1 MAYDKEKLK
10 LRIMQILLIL
20 AWAYICIFYIL
31 KKAGIINTP
40 FWLEISPQIVGLIS
54 GATILFGLLEFFIKL
69 RNLPESHEKLS
80 NRVDR
85 MATGLTKVEKDVEFF
100 GKDFARIDQRF
111 DHVENKIDKLC
122 RCRNYRPA
130 P

>member
-10 LRIMQILLIL
+10 LRIIQILLIL

-40 FWLEISPQIVGLIS
+40 LWLEVSPQIVALIS
-54 GATILFGLLEFFIKL
+54 GAAILFGFIEFFIKL
-69 RNLPESHEKLS
+69 KNLPESHEKLS

-85 MATGLTKVEKDVEFF
+85 MAIGLTKVDKDVEFMK
-100 GKDFARIDQRF
+100 KDFERIDRRF
-111 DHVENKIDKLC
+111 DTVDDKLDKLC
-122 RCRNYRPA
+122 RCKNYKSA
-130 P
+130 C